1 MQVYFSHSY
10 RDVAVNGYFIERLM
24 QEDIP
29 LRADQKTDVWCVAK
43 LERYLAES
51 TGFISVIPRRP
62 TDQDPGGYSPYI
74 GRELNLARRA
84 RVPRLLFIDEK
95 VLKQH
100 RLEFPEDAVPFDADA
115 LDGNAA
121 NHNTVIRQFRIRTE
135 TSSRQ
140 RERQFVR
147 GEVAV
152 VASGLGMLGHAARD
166 LAEIVRRHDFHIS
179 PLFGKFED
187 RGLDDIRLLEAI
199 WRAELCVFLLGE
211 KLSDTHVALALA
223 HAHCIPSIRLQ
234 YDRRVAEP
242 TTLVSGTIRWCDP
255 SEMLVEFQRQ
265 VSGYREGLV
274 RPIEIAQ
281 PGSGAEAARSI
292 GTMNWRARE
301 DNYWN
306 KQDGE
311 GLLHHVRPD
320 QNFVTDEA
328 NRVRRAYGS
337 PLAHARS
344 REATMQICRLSYEG
358 VLRYRFGFE
367 FEPLSPQP
375 DFQVIRTPAQIE
387 THKTANC
394 LDLACL
400 FAGILEA
407 VSQAALL
414 VIIDGPG
421 CAHALVGARSPS
433 EPMWRKAELGDLRR
447 AISFGDAIFFEPT
460 GAVEADAPVAAE
472 KASER
477 VDKLLDFMSAKEA
490 AIRMIERTDIRI
502 RYIIDVV
509 ALRNS
514 GC

>member
-1 MQVYFSHSY
+1 MKIQV
-10 RDVAVNGYFIERLM
+10 VIRLTS
-24 QEDIP
+24 DGNST
-29 LRADQKTDVWCVAK
+29 LR
-43 LERYLAES
+43 
-51 TGFISVIPRRP
+51 G
-62 TDQDPGGYSPYI
+62 
-74 GRELNLARRA
+74 RA

-115 LDGNAA
+115 LGGDAGD
-121 NHNTVIRQFRIRTE
+121 HNTVIRQFRISTE
-135 TSSRQ
+135 TIAR
-140 RERQFVR
+140 RERQFVP
-147 GEVAV
+147 GEAAI
-152 VASGLGMLGHAARD
+152 VASGLGRLGHAARD
-166 LAEIVRRHDFHIS
+166 DLAEILRRHDFHIS
-179 PLFGKFED
+179 HLFRKFD
-187 RGLDDIRLLEAI
+187 DHGLDDIRLLEAI

-234 YDRRVAEP
+234 HDRLVAEP
-242 TTLVSGTIRWCDP
+242 VTSVSGTIRWRDP
-255 SEMLVEFQRQ
+255 SELLVEFQRQ

-274 RPIEIAQ
+274 LPIEIAQ
-281 PGSGAEAARSI
+281 AGSGAEAARSI
-292 GTMNWRARE
+292 GTMNWRARD

-311 GLLHHVRPD
+311 GLLHHIRPD
-320 QNFVTDEA
+320 QGFIIDEVG
-328 NRVRRAYGS
+328 RVRHAYGS
-337 PLAHARS
+337 TLAHASS
-344 REATMQICRLSYEG
+344 REATMEMCRLSYEG
-358 VLRYRFGFE
+358 VLRFRFGFE
-367 FEPLSPQP
+367 FEPFSPQP
-375 DFQVIRTPAQIE
+375 DFQVIRTPTQIA

-407 VSQAALL
+407 ASQAALL

-421 CAHALVGARSPS
+421 YAHALVGARSPG

-460 GAVEADAPVAAE
+460 GAVEADGPVAAE

-477 VDKLLDFMSAKEA
+477 VDKLLNFTSAMEA

-502 RYIIDVV
+502 RHIIDVP
-509 ALRNS
+509 ALRS
-514 GC
+514 AEC